1 METIVILYSNLIGY
15 FKKRNSYYCDFFA
28 YLRNKDRVMEKTRLI
43 QLRKKKNISQQQ
55 MAEELCL
62 DVSNYNRREKGIC
75 HINSE
80 EWQKLSKILD
90 CPVEDIY
97 QPDESQYIVCKD
109 QSVGI
114 NNGTNNVYTIPQ
126 HILDSQRKYIALLEK
141 KIDELENLT
150 SK

>member
-1 METIVILYSNLIGY
+1 
-15 FKKRNSYYCDFFA
+15 
-28 YLRNKDRVMEKTRLI
+28 MEKTRLI

-62 DVSNYNRREKGIC
+62 D
-75 HINSE
+75 
-80 EWQKLSKILD
+80 
-90 CPVEDIY
+90 
-97 QPDESQYIVCKD
+97 VCKD